1 MRYNASLF
9 CQILQIVP
17 RTTFDRLVKET
28 GAERHSKG
36 FGSWTQGVAMLFCQL
51 AQARSL
57 REITHGLA
65 STCGKLNHLGVPAAP
80 PKSTLAYANEHRTW
94 ELWRRLFF
102 ELLDRCRA
110 HAPGKKKCFRFH
122 NKLYSIDATTIDL
135 CLNLFPW
142 ADFRQTKGAVKLHLL
157 LDHDGYLPVFAH
169 VTEAKVHEV
178 NTLPLLALPQGSIV
192 AMDRGY
198 QDFAVFEQWTQQG
211 VFFVTRLKSSNA
223 YRVIESLPV
232 PQRGNVLADEL
243 IEFTGWLSHRKCP
256 SVLRRIVVWDAA
268 NDKEVALL
276 TNHLDFGPTTIAR
289 IYRDRWEI
297 ELFFKLL
304 KQQLRIK
311 SFVGTSPNALQTQ
324 IWTALIAL
332 LLLRYLQ
339 FCSRCALPLCTLVA
353 LLRWNLFTYRELWA
367 WLDDP
372 FAGPPEPPPLQLSLA
387 FGTASLPDDETTPPT
402 GGWLRKS

>member
-17 RTTFDRLVKET
+17 RATFDRLVKET

-36 FGSWTQGVAMLFCQL
+36 FRSWTQCVAMLFCQL
-51 AQARSL
+51 ALARSL
-57 REITHGLA
+57 REIEHGLA

-80 PKSTLAYANEHRTW
+80 PKSTLAYANEHRTC

-110 HAPGKKKCFRFH
+110 QAPGKKKRFRFK
-122 NKLYSIDATTIDL
+122 NKLFSLDATTVDL

-157 LDHDGYLPVFAH
+157 LDHDGYLPVFAL
-169 VTEAKVHEV
+169 VTAAKVHEV
-178 NTLPLLALPQGSIV
+178 KTLPLLDLPKGSII
-192 AMDRGY
+192 AFDRAY
-198 QDFAVFEQWTQQG
+198 HDFRMFERWTQDG
-211 VFFVTRLKSSNA
+211 IFFVTRLKKSND
-223 YRVIESLPV
+223 YVVVEERPV
-232 PQRGNVLADEL
+232 PQRGPVRRDQ
-243 IEFTGWLSHRKCP
+243 IIRFGGWLSQKKCP
-256 SVLRRIVVWDAA
+256 SLLRRVVLWDEV
-268 NDKEVALL
+268 NEREVALL
-276 TNHLDFGPTTIAR
+276 TNHLSFGPTTIGR

-297 ELFFKLL
+297 ELFFKTL

-332 LLLRYLQ
+332 LLLKYLQ
-339 FCSRCALPLCTLVA
+339 FCSRWGLPLCTLVA

-367 WLDDP
+367 WLDDH
-372 FAGPPEPPPLQLSLA
+372 FAGPPEPPPIQLSLS
-387 FGTASLPDDETTPPT
+387 FGTAAPPT
-402 GGWLRKS
+402 DQTQAPTRGWLGRD